1 MSASVRPQRRRLA
14 AVCAGTALL
23 ALSATACGF
32 EDSAAVGV
40 VTYQPVAAAPAAG
53 HGEEAGEGSHGEETA
68 KDEQAGHGEEAAQE
82 GHGEEQPAEGHGEE
96 AAQEGHGE
104 EAAAGG
110 HGEEAE
116 GVSETNPSIKGCHVM
131 KGGAG
136 KVENHTMTDMTVYV
150 GADCTG
156 ESKYVGSKRTGDIAP
171 EADAWNS
178 YRFVQ

>member
-32 EDSAAVGV
+32 EDQAAVGI
-40 VTYQPVAAAPAAG
+40 VTYEPVAAAPAAG
-53 HGEEAGEGSHGEETA
+53 HGEGGHGEEAA
-68 KDEQAGHGEEAAQE
+68 KDEQAGHGEEAA
-82 GHGEEQPAEGHGEE
+82 AE
-96 AAQEGHGE
+96 
-104 EAAAGG
+104 GG
-110 HGEEAE
+110 HGEAAEAE
-116 GVSETNPSIKGCHVM
+116 GVSVTNPSIKGCHVM
-131 KGGAG
+131 KGGAA
-136 KVENHTMTDMTVYV
+136 KVENHTMTDMVAYV

-156 ESKYVGSKRTGDIAP
+156 DSKHIGSKLTGDIAP

>member
-14 AVCAGTALL
+14 ALCAGTALL

-32 EDSAAVGV
+32 EDQAAVGV
-40 VTYQPVAAAPAAG
+40 VTYTPVAAAPAEG
-53 HGEEAGEGSHGEETA
+53 HGEAGEGGHGEAA

-82 GHGEEQPAEGHGEE
+82 GHGEEAEGGAGGHGEE
-96 AAQEGHGE
+96 A
-104 EAAAGG
+104 AAAGG

-150 GADCTG
+150 GTDCTG
-156 ESKYVGSKRTGDIAP
+156 ESKYLGSKRTGDIAP
-171 EADAWNS
+171 EADAWHS